1 MSTSPRLPADT
12 AVLDPLHF
20 PLHGSR
26 LIEASA
32 GTGKTWTIAALYLR
46 LVLGHGGAEGLGR
59 PLAPADILVMT
70 FTRAA
75 TRELS
80 DRIRTRLAEAARVLR
95 GECAAQAHDSYL
107 AALCDDYP
115 AGPAREQAA
124 WRLANAAEGMDDAAV
139 QTIDAWC
146 QRMLREHAFDSGSLF
161 DEELGADEESL
172 RAEAARDY
180 WRQQV
185 YPLDPDR
192 LERVLGVWPSV
203 DALIDDARALAT
215 TELSAAAG
223 EGSLTECLITA
234 EASHAA
240 DLAALKQGW
249 AERAEALAQW
259 TEAQIALGK
268 SAWDVGKLR
277 SVPKW
282 LRDGIAAWA
291 NSDAAAV
298 LELTAVAVERLR
310 PEALLALRG
319 EGTPAEP
326 LPEAFAAIAQL
337 LAAQQL
343 LPTPDVALREHAA
356 ASIQQ
361 RLATLKRQRGTFG
374 FHDLLLRLDHALAG
388 VHGERLRARI
398 LAQHPVALI
407 DEFQDTSPLQYR
419 IFEQL
424 YRPQDNDPATALL
437 LIGDPKQ
444 SIYAFRGADIYS
456 YLAARQATRGRHAML
471 ATNHRSTHALVD
483 AVNHWFTHAETRP
496 GAGAFAYR
504 CDGDADGA
512 GKAREADPLPFVPVQ
527 ARGRAEHF
535 VAADGAVPAM
545 TLVYALEPAPAPA
558 QRARFAGHCA
568 EQIVAWLNDPAA
580 GFVQGDDGFTRLC
593 PADIAVLV
601 RSGTEAQAMQ
611 RALRRRG
618 LASVYLSDKDSVLK
632 SREARDLLWWLQA
645 VAEPLDARR
654 LRTAMATAT
663 LALPMAELERLATD
677 DAALEVRS
685 EQLRALHAV
694 WQTQGVLPMLRQ
706 TLHQFDLP
714 ARLLHQP
721 GGERRLTNL
730 LHLAELLQEASS
742 TLDGERALVRW
753 LAGQLQQEAA
763 AADEQ
768 IVRLE
773 SDADLVQIVTVHKS
787 KGLEYPVVFLP
798 FACAVRPVKRKK
810 HNPAVALSNA
820 QGVRAMHLQMSDA
833 QWEQAEQERMR
844 EDLRLFYVAL
854 TRARHALWLGF
865 AAVKD
870 GHAKQANTHRS
881 AAGQL
886 LAGGEPRDPQDWLDA
901 LTQWAEGQTGIH
913 LQALADGAAP
923 CTAFVPRGVQPAL
936 RESVPYA
943 ADFDR
948 RWGIASFS
956 QLVQGTPTAQALG
969 TLPPRQRMLAD
980 DEVPL
985 PETQE
990 AVDRTQ
996 SVQTFAEPG
1005 HSGELFPQPPPAW
1018 QRFARGALAGNFL
1031 HEQLEWLAGEGFA
1044 LASDGPVAEHL
1055 RRRCERAGRAA
1066 WADDTVAWLSAAVAL
1081 PLPPLGVPLSQLTTH
1096 LPEMEFWL
1104 PAARLPAPAVDALC
1118 RTHFLPGL
1126 DRPALPQREL
1136 HGMLMGFADLVFAHG
1151 GRYWVLDYKSN
1162 HLGPDAAAYAAPALA
1177 QAVVAHRYDVQA
1189 ALYLLALHR
1198 LLRARLGD
1206 AYAPERDLGGA
1217 LFFFLRGIDAPGA
1230 GVIALAPPR
1239 ALIDALD
1246 ALLQGSDVAAA
1257 PEAQA

>member
-545 TLVYALEPAPAPA
+545 TLVHALEPAPAPA

-901 LTQWAEGQTGIH
+901 LSQWAEGQTGIH

-969 TLPPRQRMLAD
+969 TLPPTQRMLAD

-1044 LASDGPVAEHL
+1044 LASGGPVAEHL

>member
-1 MSTSPRLPADT
+1 
-12 AVLDPLHF
+12 
-20 PLHGSR
+20 
-26 LIEASA
+26 
-32 GTGKTWTIAALYLR
+32 
-46 LVLGHGGAEGLGR
+46 
-59 PLAPADILVMT
+59 
-70 FTRAA
+70 
-75 TRELS
+75 
-80 DRIRTRLAEAARVLR
+80 
-95 GECAAQAHDSYL
+95 
-107 AALCDDYP
+107 
-115 AGPAREQAA
+115 AA

-545 TLVYALEPAPAPA
+545 TLVHALEPAPAPA

-580 GFVQGDDGFTRLC
+580 GFVQGGDGFTRLC
-593 PADIAVLV
+593 PADIA
-601 RSGTEAQAMQ
+601 
-611 RALRRRG
+611 
-618 LASVYLSDKDSVLK
+618 
-632 SREARDLLWWLQA
+632 
-645 VAEPLDARR
+645 
-654 LRTAMATAT
+654 
-663 LALPMAELERLATD
+663 
-677 DAALEVRS
+677 
-685 EQLRALHAV
+685 
-694 WQTQGVLPMLRQ
+694 
-706 TLHQFDLP
+706 
-714 ARLLHQP
+714 
-721 GGERRLTNL
+721 
-730 LHLAELLQEASS
+730 
-742 TLDGERALVRW
+742 
-753 LAGQLQQEAA
+753 
-763 AADEQ
+763 
-768 IVRLE
+768 
-773 SDADLVQIVTVHKS
+773 
-787 KGLEYPVVFLP
+787 
-798 FACAVRPVKRKK
+798 
-810 HNPAVALSNA
+810 
-820 QGVRAMHLQMSDA
+820 
-833 QWEQAEQERMR
+833 
-844 EDLRLFYVAL
+844 
-854 TRARHALWLGF
+854 
-865 AAVKD
+865 
-870 GHAKQANTHRS
+870 
-881 AAGQL
+881 
-886 LAGGEPRDPQDWLDA
+886 
-901 LTQWAEGQTGIH
+901 
-913 LQALADGAAP
+913 
-923 CTAFVPRGVQPAL
+923 
-936 RESVPYA
+936 
-943 ADFDR
+943 
-948 RWGIASFS
+948 
-956 QLVQGTPTAQALG
+956 
-969 TLPPRQRMLAD
+969 
-980 DEVPL
+980 
-985 PETQE
+985 
-990 AVDRTQ
+990 
-996 SVQTFAEPG
+996 
-1005 HSGELFPQPPPAW
+1005 
-1018 QRFARGALAGNFL
+1018 
-1031 HEQLEWLAGEGFA
+1031 
-1044 LASDGPVAEHL
+1044 
-1055 RRRCERAGRAA
+1055 
-1066 WADDTVAWLSAAVAL
+1066 
-1081 PLPPLGVPLSQLTTH
+1081 
-1096 LPEMEFWL
+1096 
-1104 PAARLPAPAVDALC
+1104 
-1118 RTHFLPGL
+1118 
-1126 DRPALPQREL
+1126 
-1136 HGMLMGFADLVFAHG
+1136 
-1151 GRYWVLDYKSN
+1151 
-1162 HLGPDAAAYAAPALA
+1162 
-1177 QAVVAHRYDVQA
+1177 
-1189 ALYLLALHR
+1189 
-1198 LLRARLGD
+1198 
-1206 AYAPERDLGGA
+1206 
-1217 LFFFLRGIDAPGA
+1217 
-1230 GVIALAPPR
+1230 
-1239 ALIDALD
+1239 
-1246 ALLQGSDVAAA
+1246 
-1257 PEAQA
+1257 

>member
-483 AVNHWFTHAETRP
+483 AVNHWFAHAETRP

-706 TLHQFDLP
+706 TLHQFHLP

-833 QWEQAEQERMR
+833 QWEQAEQERIR

-865 AAVKD
+865 AAVKE